1 MFSPISDFV
10 SLIFPRVC
18 VHCSTALT
26 RKEEFLCLECEL
38 SLPKRSEW
46 ANKEQLL
53 KKFAFQPKVIAAYAY
68 LEFIKEGIAQKLIHK
83 LKYQNKKEL
92 GIWLGTKYGGELKT
106 LNDLPNFDLMIPS
119 PLHPNRAR
127 QRGYNQSEQIA
138 LGLSKSLDIP
148 VFNQLVSR
156 IRETTSQTR
165 KSKVKRWENMD
176 QVFAVNEPS
185 AIEGKDILLV
195 DDVITSG
202 ATIGMLCDE
211 LAKVNPNTITLAALA
226 SGK

>member
-1 MFSPISDFV
+1 MISQVSDFF
-10 SLIFPRVC
+10 SLVFPRVC
-18 VHCSTALT
+18 VHCSRALT

-53 KKFAFQPKVIAAYAY
+53 KKFAFQPKVIGAYAY
-68 LEFIKEGIAQKLIHK
+68 LEFIKEGIVQKLIHQ
-83 LKYQNKKEL
+83 LKYQGKKEL
-92 GIWLGTKYGGELKT
+92 GVWLGSKYANELRSID
-106 LNDLPNFDLMIPS
+106 DLPKFDIIVPS

-138 LGLSKSLDIP
+138 IGISRTLEIP
-148 VFNQLVSR
+148 VVGAVSR
-156 IRETTSQTR
+156 VRETSTQTR

-176 QVFAVNEPS
+176 EVFAVNHPE
-185 AIEGKDILLV
+185 AIEGKDVLLV

-226 SGK
+226 AGK